1 MIFFSKD
8 AEESFDKLL
17 YYPYTIGKHLQK
29 TISDVNNIMSALSS
43 LPIVAPGVMTRR
55 VIPNIGTITYLSTPT
70 SYFIQ
75 YISWSTIL
83 TRFYYVKS
91 NFITFNSQGNI
102 TSVHPALYADRNEPS
117 FECDNGFKVVSRF
130 VTVRGK
136 RTEVFNFKDLSGHII
151 CDIDFTQVKPFD
163 EYKDMTARGYTP
175 NRRCYMVF
183 EDGYKEEVNESRNTR
198 LESIINECVDRCL
211 RKYLNE
217 EKIALNES
225 KSRQEK
231 EQMLIDLYNYLS
243 KEPTDDIYDGGQY
256 GKGHLNIKYKAY
268 NYFEPKGIVHNVWA
282 IHYTNLEGYEGIQ
295 SRGFRIGVSDYDA
308 LAYSQGYYNY
318 EPPRK
323 SGWNFALPIDNKY
336 LGDDLGY
343 GDCGFIIKTDGVRA
357 YHKGDKDDEIIFK
370 GCMVKK
376 KYPFVYDE
384 DYNCWILSGFGYN
397 YKGEELPNGA
407 YFDEVLEQVVF
418 EDVYSLIQYVVS

>member
-1 MIFFSKD
+1 MI
-8 AEESFDKLL
+8 
-17 YYPYTIGKHLQK
+17 TI
-29 TISDVNNIMSALSS
+29 
-43 LPIVAPGVMTRR
+43 
-55 VIPNIGTITYLSTPT
+55 
-70 SYFIQ
+70 
-75 YISWSTIL
+75 
-83 TRFYYVKS
+83 
-91 NFITFNSQGNI
+91 
-102 TSVHPALYADRNEPS
+102 
-117 FECDNGFKVVSRF
+117 
-130 VTVRGK
+130 
-136 RTEVFNFKDLSGHII
+136 
-151 CDIDFTQVKPFD
+151 D
-163 EYKDMTARGYTP
+163 EYLTGMSDEEIAQKY
-175 NRRCYMVF
+175 
-183 EDGYKEEVNESRNTR
+183 GYKEEVNESRNTR

-243 KEPTDDIYDGGQY
+243 QEPTDDIYDGGRY

-323 SGWNFALPIDNKY
+323 SGWNFAIPIDNKY
-336 LGDDLGY
+336 LGEDLGY

-357 YHKGDKDDEIIFK
+357 YHKGDTDDEIIFK

-384 DYNCWILSGFGYN
+384 DFNCWILSGFGYN